1 MFSFSYAVKAAGRG
15 LVLAAGVVAVPTV
28 VFSVSGCSTSAPAGP
43 SLYTRLGGHD
53 AIAAVVHDFVGR
65 AAGDPAVNF
74 TRQGIAGAPKW
85 DPTPDN
91 LKILE
96 QHLTEFV
103 CVAAGGPET
112 YTGRDNKTV
121 HTGMKITDAEFT
133 AIAKDLGLA
142 LDDFKVPQKEH
153 DELMNAV
160 AGTHD
165 QIVGL

>member
-1 MFSFSYAVKAAGRG
+1 
-15 LVLAAGVVAVPTV
+15 
-28 VFSVSGCSTSAPAGP
+28 
-43 SLYTRLGGHD
+43 LYTRLGGHD
-53 AIAAVVHDFVGR
+53 AIAAVVHDFVGK
-65 AAGDPAVNF
+65 AASDPAVNF
-74 TRQGIAGAPKW
+74 TRQGVAGAPKW

-91 LKILE
+91 IAILE
-96 QHLTEFV
+96 KHLTEFV

-133 AIAKDLGLA
+133 AIAKDLSAA

-153 DELMNAV
+153 DELMSAV